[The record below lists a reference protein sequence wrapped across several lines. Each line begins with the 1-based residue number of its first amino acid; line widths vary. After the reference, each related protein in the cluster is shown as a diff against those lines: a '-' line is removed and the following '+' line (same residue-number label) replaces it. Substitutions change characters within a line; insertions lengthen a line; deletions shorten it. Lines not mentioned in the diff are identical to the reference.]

1 MKTLRKIVFYLLI
14 IAVTLLIALVVS
26 VFLFKDKILNQFVRE
41 ANKQLNT
48 PVKIG
53 KMDVSVFESFP
64 QLSIVLTNVYVED
77 SHPGTYPLLT
87 ASHVSFQLNA
97 LDLWNGTYTIKGLQV
112 RDSETNLKINAK
124 GVNNYDIIKEKGDN
138 DEPGNLLSLALKNVK
153 LTNTKVHYLDLN
165 SGEDLDFSSEDLLAS
180 IEASGD
186 LYNIQ
191 AKGELTSS
199 LHISDETYL
208 AGKSFRIN
216 SDLVYNDAAR
226 SVSIKPSALK
236 LKGSSFTLEG
246 EYRWKEKNIIDI
258 TSTGKDTDIQTLLSL
273 LPESVSKDLRKYQSK
288 GDVYFKSRMKG
299 EIGRSKSPSLSVEFG
314 FRDATIFHPEYKSRI
329 EEASVEGSFA
339 SSAVSD
345 PGKAVLVLKKITG
358 KLNKEPFAANFI
370 IQDFKSPAVIC
381 DFKGRVNAADV
392 MGFYPV
398 ENIGNLS
405 GSLMADVSFEGQV
418 ERLKKK
424 ATAQNVKTHGTIDLQ
439 DISFTYGKSHIPL
452 ANLKGNLQFSNN
464 DLALSN
470 VSGKL
475 GNSDFLLNGFFKNII
490 TFLLFENQPIGIET
504 DLKSDFVDLDELF
517 AIGFGKP
524 SEGPSQQYQFKIS
537 RNINLNFNCDVK
549 SMRYKRFH
557 ARSLK
562 GDLLVKNEMAVS
574 RNITLKS
581 MGGDLTFSGIVDAK
595 NNKAIDVVSTFKLN
609 GIHLDSVFYVFE
621 NFNQHF
627 IEDKH
632 LKGETYA
639 DVNLEMVLNQNLK
652 LFSET
657 LVADIGL
664 VIKRGELNNFEP
676 MQKLNRYLD
685 DEGLSKL
692 RFSDLKNDIHIENK
706 TVYIPQMEVRTN
718 VTGIK
723 VSGTH
728 TFDQN
733 IDYRI
738 ITPLRKRKFAD
749 PEAVNAIE
757 EDGAGQSKLFLKI
770 TGTTDNYRVAYDT
783 EAVRKKIA
791 NDLKK
796 EVQELKDAFKNKGTK
811 QKKELELEKD
821 EYFDW

>member
-1 MKTLRKIVFYLLI
+1 MKTLRKIVFYLVI
-14 IAVTLLIALVVS
+14 TVAMLLIALLVS

-77 SHPGTYPLLT
+77 SHPGIYPLLT
-87 ASHVSFQLNA
+87 AGHVSFQLNA
-97 LDLWNGTYTIKGLQV
+97 WEVWDGIYTIKGLQV

-124 GVNNYDIIKEKGDN
+124 GVNNYDIVKEKDGS
-138 DEPGNLLSLALKNVK
+138 DESGAALSLALKNVK

-208 AGKSFRIN
+208 AGKSFRVN
-216 SDLVYNDAAR
+216 SDLVYDDAAR
-226 SVSIKPSALK
+226 SVSIKPSALN
-236 LKGSSFTLEG
+236 LKGSSFMLEG

-273 LPESVSKDLRKYQSK
+273 LPESVSKNLRKYQSK
-288 GDVYFKSRMKG
+288 GDVYFKARMKG

-345 PGKAVLVLKKITG
+345 PGKAVLVLKNITG

-370 IQDFKSPAVIC
+370 IQDFKNPAVIC
-381 DFKGRVNAADV
+381 DFKGRVNADDV

-398 ENIGNLS
+398 ENISNLS

-418 ERLKKK
+418 ERLKKR
-424 ATAQNVKTHGTIDLQ
+424 ATAQKVTTHGTIDLQ

-452 ANLKGNLQFSNN
+452 SNLKGDLQFSNN

-475 GNSDFLLNGFFKNII
+475 GNTDFLMNGFFKNII

-524 SEGPSQQYQFKIS
+524 SQGPSQQYQFSIS

-549 SMRYKRFH
+549 AMRYKRFH

-574 RNITLKS
+574 RNITLRS
-581 MGGDLTFSGIVDAK
+581 MGGDIAFSGIVDAK

-664 VIKRGELNNFEP
+664 VIRHGELNNFEP

-718 VTGIK
+718 VTGIR

-757 EDGAGQSKLFLKI
+757 DDAAGQSKLFLKI

-791 NDLKK
+791 SDLKK
-796 EVQELKDAFKNKGTK
+796 EVQELKDAFRNKGTK
-811 QKKELELEKD
+811 EKKELELEKD